1 MISAKIS
8 LTILLLFLIKGSNDL
23 VDQTVSYLRIPTY
36 YVVQTF
42 IAGQDGNIYYPGFK
56 RNFWLEFSSPN
67 PQSATPPPA
76 TPPPPPRP
84 VFLHPG
90 TNGSVQT
97 VTLGRTTKIDCVVS
111 NLHGYQVS
119 RAAQQ
124 EY

>member
-8 LTILLLFLIKGSNDL
+8 LTILLLFLIQGSKDL
-23 VDQTVSYLRIPTY
+23 VDQTVSYLRIPSY
-36 YVVQTF
+36 YVVQIF

-67 PQSATPPPA
+67 PQSA

-119 RAAQQ
+119 HAARARI
-124 EY
+124 